1 MEGSVKHKTVRKSH
15 STFAAVE
22 EGKTPQSPTS
32 LESFLDTNASEAYR
46 RPWHKLEAGL
56 RRNRV
61 RKFIESET
69 QRMALQ
75 DADIAH
81 LTSLLLRALDR
92 KALNSKTTVLY
103 DQDSEEIKEIRGLV
117 YHTTAEGRT
126 LSQLV
131 EKKGAVTFRKRNTA
145 SAAAAAAQLK
155 GDGM

>member
-15 STFAAVE
+15 SAPE
-22 EGKTPQSPTS
+22 EVKPFHASPS

-61 RKFIESET
+61 RKFIDSET

-75 DADIAH
+75 EADTLH

-103 DQDSEEIKEIRGLV
+103 DQDTEDIKEIRGLV

-145 SAAAAAAQLK
+145 SAAVAAAQPK
-155 GDGM
+155 GDSV

>member
-15 STFAAVE
+15 GTVTPPLAKE
-22 EGKTPQSPTS
+22 EDRAFLPPS
-32 LESFLDTNASEAYR
+32 LESFLDSNASEAYR

-56 RRNRV
+56 RRNRI

-75 DADIAH
+75 DTDTLH
-81 LTSLLLRALDR
+81 LTTLLLRALDR

-103 DQDSEEIKEIRGLV
+103 DQETEEIKEIRGLV

-131 EKKGAVTFRKRNTA
+131 EKKGAVTFRKR
-145 SAAAAAAQLK
+145 SVAAGAEGPGSSK
-155 GDGM
+155 K